1 MSTKPKSLKMNA
13 ILNVIKQICT
23 IIFPMITFPYA
34 SRVLG
39 TYNYGKI
46 NFGAS
51 IITYLSLFAALGIGN
66 YAIREGA
73 KIKEH
78 KEKLSKLCNE
88 LFSINIIFTI
98 LSYVILVFLIM
109 FWKKLDGYSTL
120 LWVQSLSIIFTTI
133 GTDWI
138 NMIHEDYA
146 YITIRYIICSVASV
160 VLMFL
165 IVHNR
170 NDYVLY
176 AFSSI
181 FSTILANI
189 MNVGYIRKTYD
200 LHPRFTFKIPFKKH
214 MEPILMLFG
223 STVAIM
229 IYVNSDITLLGIIK
243 DENEVGLYSVSS
255 KIYTM
260 VKQVLNA
267 MLDVAIPRI
276 AYELA
281 TQKREVVNQH
291 LSEILNNL
299 LLIVFPATVGLLM
312 LSKNIVLLISGQ
324 QYLPAYSSLQI
335 LSFALIFATSACFFI
350 NVVMIPFNME
360 NKMFFATIVSAIVNI
375 LLNIVLIPY
384 FGQNAAALTTLISE
398 AIMTC
403 MGIWYT
409 RNVIKLTSKKNLLIG
424 IGGGLLTFIVCK
436 LILSFSFNSILQI
449 IACMACTGIAYLI
462 YLAIVNREIF
472 MTILSFV
479 KKTIKAR

>member
-1 MSTKPKSLKMNA
+1 MSNKPKSLKKNA
-13 ILNVIKQICT
+13 MLNVIKQICT

-66 YAIREGA
+66 YGIREGA

-78 KEKLSKLCNE
+78 KEKLGKLCNE
-88 LFSINIIFTI
+88 LFSINLIFTA
-98 LSYVILVFLIM
+98 LSYIILIFLIM

-146 YITIRYIICSVASV
+146 YITIRYIICSAASV

-229 IYVNSDITLLGIIK
+229 IYVNSDITILGIIK

-281 TQKREVVNQH
+281 TQKRDVVNQH
-291 LSEILNNL
+291 LTEILNNL
-299 LLIVFPATVGLLM
+299 FIIVFPSAVGLLM
-312 LSKNIVLLISGQ
+312 LSKNIVLLISGKPF
-324 QYLPAYSSLQI
+324 LPAYSSLQI
-335 LSFALIFATSACFFI
+335 LSLALCFATASCFFI
-350 NVVMIPFNME
+350 NVVMIPYNME
-360 NKMFFATIVSAIVNI
+360 RKMFFATIVSAIVNI

-384 FGQNAAALTTLISE
+384 FGQNAAAFTTLLSE
-398 AIMTC
+398 VIMTV
-403 MGIWYT
+403 MGIWFT
-409 RNVIKLTSKKNLLIG
+409 RHVITLHSLRSLCIG
-424 IGGGLLTFIVCK
+424 IGGGILTFIICK
-436 LILSFSFNSILQI
+436 AILTVSFNNVLQI
-449 IACMACTGIAYLI
+449 VACMVCTGIVYLV
-462 YLAIVNREIF
+462 YLAIVDRNTYRSIVS
-472 MTILSFV
+472 I
-479 KKTIKAR
+479 IKNKLR

>member
-1 MSTKPKSLKMNA
+1 MSNKPKSLKKNA
-13 ILNVIKQICT
+13 MLNVIKQICT

-66 YAIREGA
+66 YGIREGA

-88 LFSINIIFTI
+88 LFSINLIFTA
-98 LSYVILVFLIM
+98 LSYIILIFLIL

-146 YITIRYIICSVASV
+146 YITIRYIICSAASV

-189 MNVGYIRKTYD
+189 MNVGYIRKNFD
-200 LHPRFTFKIPFKKH
+200 LHPRFTLKIPFKKH

-229 IYVNSDITLLGIIK
+229 IYVNSDITILGIIK
-243 DENEVGLYSVSS
+243 DENEVGFYSVSS

-276 AYELA
+276 AYERA
-281 TQKREVVNQH
+281 TQPKEVVNSH

-312 LSKNIVLLISGQ
+312 LSKNIILLISGQ
-324 QYLPAYSSLQI
+324 SYLPAYSSLQI

-360 NKMFFATIVSAIVNI
+360 NKMFFATIVSAMVNI

-384 FGQNAAALTTLISE
+384 FGQNAAAFTTVLSE
-398 AIMTC
+398 IIMTV
-403 MGIWYT
+403 MGMWYT
-409 RNVIKLTSKKNLLIG
+409 RKVIKLTSKKTLLIG
-424 IGGGLLTFIVCK
+424 IGGGLLTFIICK
-436 LILSFSFNSILQI
+436 AILSFSFNIILQI
-449 IACMACTGIAYLI
+449 VTCIVCVGIVYLI
-462 YLAIVNREIF
+462 YLVITDREAYLRIIGIF
-472 MTILSFV
+472 
-479 KKTIKAR
+479 KKKLDK